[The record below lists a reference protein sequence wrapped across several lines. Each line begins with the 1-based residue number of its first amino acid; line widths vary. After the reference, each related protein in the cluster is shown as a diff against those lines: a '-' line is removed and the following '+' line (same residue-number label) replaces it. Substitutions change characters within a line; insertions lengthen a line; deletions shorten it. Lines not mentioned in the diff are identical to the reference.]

1 MSYFENLNL
10 DSYNIKTDGKI
21 RNIDGGLRFVPYING
36 VDDPIYKGCIADLL
50 ALDWSNYK
58 LYLVGGVLEGWAT
71 TDIDICITGE
81 IKNDLVNLM
90 EQAHKLAPFDMYYVK
105 SLEEIKG
112 TGNRI
117 WEFAK
122 HTDRKSK
129 RSIRWNGQWKTDG
142 LFWMSEKFDTKDRT
156 YTKEPLLLN

>member
-50 ALDWSNYK
+50 TLDWGNYK

-81 IKNDLVNLM
+81 IKDDLINLM
-90 EQAHKLAPFDMYYVK
+90 LEGEKLGCFDLYYVE
-105 SLEEIKG
+105 SLEKIKG
-112 TGNRI
+112 NTNRI

-122 HTDRKSK
+122 HKDRKSL
-129 RSIRWNGQWKTDG
+129 RSTRWNGQWNANG
-142 LFWMSEKFDTKDRT
+142 LFYMTEKFPDKGRS
-156 YTKEPLLLN
+156 YSKQPLLLN